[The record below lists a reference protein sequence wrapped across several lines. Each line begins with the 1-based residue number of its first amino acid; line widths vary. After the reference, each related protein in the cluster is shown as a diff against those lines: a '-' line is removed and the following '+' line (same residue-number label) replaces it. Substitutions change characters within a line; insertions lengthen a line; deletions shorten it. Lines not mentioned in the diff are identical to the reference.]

1 MIEAVSLTRLYGA
14 HAAVEGVTFSVGQG
28 EVLGLLGPN
37 GAGKTTILKIL
48 STQIVPTSGQARV
61 MGADVLKEPDRV
73 RALIGYLPE
82 VLPLY
87 DQMEVE
93 EYLSFVAEARG
104 LRGAQAKKRMDFV
117 REALS
122 LEYVWHHPIAYLS
135 KGYRQRV
142 GLAQAIVHDPPVL
155 ILDEPTTG
163 LDPLQVLEIR
173 DLIRQMAREK
183 AVIFSSHI
191 LSEVEAVSD
200 RIAILNQGHLVAQG
214 SLRQLARAAGWRRIF
229 RLRAKERLREA
240 LEALPGLEPVSET
253 QDQKGLWTYR
263 ALADDKIRIEEVL
276 ETLKD
281 RGLNLLEFCEEHPG
295 LEEIFIALVRESH
308 GAG

>member
-14 HAAVEGVTFSVGQG
+14 HAAVEEVTFSVGQG

-214 SLRQLARAAGWRRIF
+214 SLRQLAQTAGWRRIF

-263 ALADDKIRIEEVL
+263 ALADAEIRVEEVL

-295 LEEIFIALVRESH
+295 LEEIFIALVREGH
-308 GAG
+308 GAD

>member
-14 HAAVEGVTFSVGQG
+14 HAAVEEVTFSVGQG

-214 SLRQLARAAGWRRIF
+214 SLRQLAQAAGWRRIF

-240 LEALPGLEPVSET
+240 LEALPGLEPVSEA

-263 ALADDKIRIEEVL
+263 ALADAEIRVEEVL

-295 LEEIFIALVRESH
+295 LEEIFIALVREGH
-308 GAG
+308 GAD

>member
-14 HAAVEGVTFSVGQG
+14 HAAVEEVTFSVGQG

-214 SLRQLARAAGWRRIF
+214 SLRQLAQAAGWRRIF

-263 ALADDKIRIEEVL
+263 ALADAEIRVEEVL

-295 LEEIFIALVRESH
+295 LEEIFIALVREGH
-308 GAG
+308 GAD